1 MSYVKSFTVGNLTV
15 NAAMAS
21 AVQQDELLSLLSA
34 GLIER
39 GFNAALSGGEMD
51 DNVLLPMF
59 MAMPQPLKR
68 QVVSLLTQ
76 KVMISGTE
84 TPVTVNDFGGK
95 MVEWN
100 SLLAQLLHWNL
111 AGFFDWL
118 DSAAKDV
125 RPGQQDQQV

>member
-1 MSYVKSFTVGNLTV
+1 MSYVKSFTVGNMTV

-39 GFNAALSGGEMD
+39 GFNAALSGGKMD

-59 MAMPQPLKR
+59 MAMPQQMKR
-68 QVVSLLTQ
+68 QVVALLTQ
-76 KVMISGTE
+76 KVMIAGTE

-100 SLLAQLLHWNL
+100 SLLAQLLQWNL
-111 AGFFDWL
+111 SGFFDWL
-118 DSAAKDV
+118 DNAAKDV
-125 RPGQQDQQV
+125 RPAQQDQQV

>member
-15 NAAMAS
+15 NAGMAS

-59 MAMPQPLKR
+59 MAMPQTLKR
-68 QVVSLLTQ
+68 QVVALLTQ

>member
-68 QVVSLLTQ
+68 QVVALLTQ
-76 KVMISGTE
+76 KVMVSGTD
-84 TPVTVNDFGGK
+84 TPITVNDFGGK